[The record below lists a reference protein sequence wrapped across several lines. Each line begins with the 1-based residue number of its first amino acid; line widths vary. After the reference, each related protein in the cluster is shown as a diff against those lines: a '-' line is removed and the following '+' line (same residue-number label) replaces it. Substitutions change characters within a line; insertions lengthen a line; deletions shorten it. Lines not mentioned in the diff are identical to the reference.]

1 MDIILDKYFNK
12 TSLFVINEVSSDTVS
27 IARYILTPDIFD
39 ILRGAPT
46 DASGEVMLAD
56 AINIQAQ
63 VTLGAWL
70 RQYNQ
75 IRPHQALNMRP
86 TVPETLLRNGT

>member
-12 TSLFVINEVSSDTVS
+12 SHLFVINEASSDKVS

-39 ILRGAPT
+39 ILRSGPT

-56 AINIQAQ
+56 AINIHPGCTRCLAQAIQ
-63 VTLGAWL
+63 
-70 RQYNQ
+70 
-75 IRPHQALNMRP
+75 PDQASSHP
-86 TVPETLLRNGT
+86 KHETTPP